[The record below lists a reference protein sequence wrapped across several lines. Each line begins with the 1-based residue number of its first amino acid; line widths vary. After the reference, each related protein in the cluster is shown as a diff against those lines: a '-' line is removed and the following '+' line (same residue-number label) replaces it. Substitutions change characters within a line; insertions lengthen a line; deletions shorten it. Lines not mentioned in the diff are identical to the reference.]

1 MARLRDAA
9 AANAV
14 KRLILPVLIGLSVY
28 FALFGGEYSVFE
40 VRRVRAERVE
50 LEQRLVEL
58 EQAND
63 CLRAWADVLETD
75 SATIE
80 RLARERYG
88 MIRPG
93 EVLYRITG
101 PSDSA
106 PTDAA
111 SNDAVAS
118 DAAATDS
125 APKDSVPRD
134 SVRDSECR

>member
-1 MARLRDAA
+1 M
-9 AANAV
+9 

-40 VRRVRAERVE
+40 VGRVRAEKVE

-63 CLRAWADVLETD
+63 CLRAWADALETD

-101 PSDSA
+101 PSDGS
-106 PTDAA
+106 PVDG
-111 SNDAVAS
+111 
-118 DAAATDS
+118 AAANDS
-125 APKDSVPRD
+125 APKGSMPRD

>member
-1 MARLRDAA
+1 M
-9 AANAV
+9 
-14 KRLILPVLIGLSVY
+14 KRLILPALIGLSVY

-40 VRRVRAERVE
+40 VGRVRAEKVE

-63 CLRAWADVLETD
+63 CLRAWADALETD

-101 PSDSA
+101 PSDSP
-106 PTDAA
+106 PTGSPVEGSAA
-111 SNDAVAS
+111 N
-118 DAAATDS
+118 DAAASDL
-125 APKDSVPRD
+125 APMDSVPRD

>member
-1 MARLRDAA
+1 VARLSDAV

-40 VRRVRAERVE
+40 VGRVRAEKVE
-50 LEQRLVEL
+50 LEQRLLEL

-101 PSDSA
+101 PSDGS
-106 PTDAA
+106 PVDG
-111 SNDAVAS
+111 
-118 DAAATDS
+118 AAANDS
-125 APKDSVPRD
+125 APKGSMPRD